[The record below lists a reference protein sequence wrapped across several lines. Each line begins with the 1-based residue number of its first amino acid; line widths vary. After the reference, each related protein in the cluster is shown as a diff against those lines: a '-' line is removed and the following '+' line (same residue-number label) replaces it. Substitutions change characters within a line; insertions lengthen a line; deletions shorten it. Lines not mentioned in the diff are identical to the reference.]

1 MQGRLDDTINGY
13 FDAVTKFPETMRG
26 VGATMEGI
34 ETNPILYDAL
44 FEVPWLEDAERQGW
58 LASWQIA
65 RYGVENEPMVK
76 AWKLLS
82 SSVYAGPPFQQSD
95 VEAVICARPEL
106 EVKKVSGWGTSKLFY
121 DINVVREAAGLMLQ
135 EKDKLASHPNYRYDL
150 ADVVRQTLT
159 DSTYY
164 LLQDIAASYQKGD
177 KKAFRRGYQNYL
189 GMISD
194 IDRLLSQSEMFTL
207 DRWVES
213 ARNLCDEV
221 PGLSDADRNWDQP
234 GKFDA
239 YVVLGNQ
246 FKFGDAT
253 IQLDLMN
260 RGTSARELLFDN
272 FSIMGEI
279 DYLIAQRVNIFAKVT
294 YDKVGNNYSSIPAI
308 VGADGNE
315 LYPARGLFLFPG
327 TEMTRFGGGVEYYP
341 LGAKGNRD
349 LRLHAA
355 YVYNMGNNTNP
366 GGTAVDKGSFL
377 TVGLTWKIDVIEGIT
392 SLIDKR
398 QAKRASMM

>member
-1 MQGRLDDTINGY
+1 MNFEPVYEDGDI
-13 FDAVTKFPETMRG
+13 
-26 VGATMEGI
+26 VG
-34 ETNPILYDAL
+34 
-44 FEVPWLEDAERQGW
+44 
-58 LASWQIA
+58 
-65 RYGVENEPMVK
+65 
-76 AWKLLS
+76 
-82 SSVYAGPPFQQSD
+82 
-95 VEAVICARPEL
+95 
-106 EVKKVSGWGTSKLFY
+106 
-121 DINVVREAAGLMLQ
+121 
-135 EKDKLASHPNYRYDL
+135 
-150 ADVVRQTLT
+150 
-159 DSTYY
+159 
-164 LLQDIAASYQKGD
+164 
-177 KKAFRRGYQNYL
+177 
-189 GMISD
+189 
-194 IDRLLSQSEMFTL
+194 
-207 DRWVES
+207 S
-213 ARNLCDEV
+213 ARLGKLYAYNLYWMGSHGCYTALHSLNFSEY
-221 PGLSDADRNWDQP
+221 QP